1 MVNFPLI
8 ISAIGVIVFIFK
20 FEGISRTKEAVTEA
34 KSLANKAKTSFEE
47 TRAELSTGTED
58 RDVEN
63 K

>member
-8 ISAIGVIVFIFK
+8 ISAIGVILFVTK

-34 KSLANKAKTSFEE
+34 KRLGAAAKTSFDEA
-47 TRAELSTGTED
+47 RADLSTGTED